1 MPAAPTNLPNS
12 PQASSASFLDPKALM
27 AIRNLELRAR
37 TVVEGFWHGIHRSPY
52 HGFSVE
58 FTEYRPYAEGDDPRY
73 LDWRLVAR
81 TDRYFIKKFE
91 DETNLRCSLLV
102 DGSHSMSFGS
112 CGYTKSDYARTL
124 AATLAYFLSHQGD
137 ATGLLTFDE
146 QVREYLPARSRPGH
160 LRHLMLAL
168 EKPAG
173 GTSTDVAAPLRRVAE
188 LVRKRSLIVLISDL
202 LAPVESLAGPLALLT
217 ASRHE
222 VVVFQVMDPA
232 ERTFDFDQAA
242 RFLDMESGRD
252 LFLDPSLARGEYVR
266 RFEAHL
272 EAVRATC
279 QQLGISHVP
288 LDTAKPLELA
298 LFDFLKA
305 RTGRG
310 KLIRRKGAA

>member
-1 MPAAPTNLPNS
+1 MTDASPARTM
-12 PQASSASFLDPKALM
+12 LDPKALM

-58 FTEYRPYAEGDDPRY
+58 FTEYRPYAQGDDPRY

-102 DGSHSMSFGS
+102 DGSRSMTFGS
-112 CGYTKSDYARTL
+112 GGYTKADYARTL

-146 QVREYLPARSRPGH
+146 QVREYLPARNRPGH

-168 EKPAG
+168 DKPAAG
-173 GTSTDVAAPLRRVAE
+173 SSTDVATPLRRIAE
-188 LVRKRSLIVLISDL
+188 LIRKRSLIVLISDL
-202 LAPVESLAGPLALLT
+202 LAPVEALASALGLLT

-222 VVVFQVMDPA
+222 VIVFQVLDPA

-242 RFLDMESGRD
+242 RFLDMETGRD
-252 LFLDPSLARGEYVR
+252 LFLDPSLARTDYVR
-266 RFEAHL
+266 RLEAHV
-272 EAVRATC
+272 ESVRASC
-279 QQLGISHVP
+279 EGLGISHVL
-288 LDTAKPLELA
+288 LDTSKPLELA

-305 RTGRG
+305 RSVRG
-310 KLIRRKGAA
+310 KLIRRKGAAA

>member
-1 MPAAPTNLPNS
+1 MPAAPNKIAS
-12 PQASSASFLDPKALM
+12 PQTGGASFLDPAALM

-102 DGSHSMSFGS
+102 DGSRSMAFGS
-112 CGYTKSDYARTL
+112 RGYTKADYARTL

-146 QVREYLPARSRPGH
+146 QVREYLPARNRPGH

-168 EKPAG
+168 EKPASG
-173 GTSTDVAAPLRRVAE
+173 HSTDVATPLRRVAE
-188 LVRKRSLIVLISDL
+188 LVRKRSLVVLISDL
-202 LAPVESLAGPLALLT
+202 LAPVETLASALALLT

-222 VVVFQVMDPA
+222 VIVFQVLDPA

-242 RFLDMESGRD
+242 RFLDMETGRD
-252 LFLDPSLARGEYVR
+252 LFLDPSLARADYVHR
-266 RFEAHL
+266 LEAHV
-272 EAVRATC
+272 ESVRASC
-279 QQLGISHVP
+279 EGLGVSHVL
-288 LDTAKPLELA
+288 LDTSKPLELA

-305 RTGRG
+305 RSVRG
-310 KLIRRKGAA
+310 KLIRRKGAAA

>member
-1 MPAAPTNLPNS
+1 MPAAPNTTSS
-12 PQASSASFLDPKALM
+12 PQAGGASFLDPAALM

-91 DETNLRCSLLV
+91 DETNLRCNLLV
-102 DGSHSMSFGS
+102 DGSRSMAFGS
-112 CGYTKSDYARTL
+112 RGYTKADYARTL
-124 AATLAYFLSHQGD
+124 AATLAHFLSHQGD

-146 QVREYLPARSRPGH
+146 QVREYLPARNRPGH

-173 GTSTDVAAPLRRVAE
+173 GQNTDVAAPLRRVAE

-222 VVVFQVMDPA
+222 VIVFQVLDPT

-252 LFLDPSLARGEYVR
+252 LFLDPALARAEYTR
-266 RFEAHL
+266 KLEAHL

-279 QQLGISHVP
+279 ERLGITHLL
-288 LDTAKPLELA
+288 LDTARPLELA

-305 RTGRG
+305 RMNRG
-310 KLIRRKGAA
+310 KLIRRKGAAA

>member
-1 MPAAPTNLPNS
+1 MTAAAPAT
-12 PQASSASFLDPKALM
+12 QTMLDPKALM

-58 FTEYRPYAEGDDPRY
+58 FTEYRPYSQGDDPRY

-102 DGSHSMSFGS
+102 DGSRSMAFGS
-112 CGYTKSDYARTL
+112 GGYTKADYARTL
-124 AATLAYFLSHQGD
+124 AATLAYFHSHQGD

-146 QVREYLPARSRPGH
+146 QVREYLPARNRPGH

-168 EKPAG
+168 EKPASG
-173 GTSTDVAAPLRRVAE
+173 SSTDLATPLKRIAE

-202 LAPVESLAGPLALLT
+202 LAPVDALASALSLLT

-222 VVVFQVMDPA
+222 VIVFQVLDPA

-242 RFLDMESGRD
+242 RFLDMETGRD
-252 LFLDPSLARGEYVR
+252 LFLDPALARADYVR
-266 RFEAHL
+266 RLEAHL
-272 EAVRATC
+272 ESVRASC
-279 QQLGISHVP
+279 EGLGISHVL
-288 LDTAKPLELA
+288 LDTSKPLELA

-305 RTGRG
+305 RSVRG

>member
-1 MPAAPTNLPNS
+1 
-12 PQASSASFLDPKALM
+12 M

-58 FTEYRPYAEGDDPRY
+58 FTEYRPYAQGDDPRY

-91 DETNLRCSLLV
+91 DETNLRCSLVV
-102 DGSHSMSFGS
+102 DGSRSMAFGS
-112 CGYTKSDYARTL
+112 RGFTKADYARTL

-146 QVREYLPARSRPGH
+146 QVREYLPARNRPGH

-168 EKPAG
+168 EKPASG
-173 GTSTDVAAPLRRVAE
+173 NSTDVATPLRRVAE
-188 LVRKRSLIVLISDL
+188 LVRKRSLVVLISDL
-202 LAPVESLAGPLALLT
+202 LAPVEAFSEALALVT

-222 VVVFQVMDPA
+222 VIVFQVIDPA

-242 RFLDMESGRD
+242 RFLDMETGRD
-252 LFLDPSLARGEYVR
+252 LFLDPSLARADYVR
-266 RFEAHL
+266 RLEAHV
-272 EAVRATC
+272 ESVRASC
-279 QQLGISHVP
+279 EGLGVSHML
-288 LDTAKPLELA
+288 LDTSKPLELA

-305 RTGRG
+305 RSVRG
-310 KLIRRKGAA
+310 KLIRRKGAAA

>member
-1 MPAAPTNLPNS
+1 MGRETPRQST
-12 PQASSASFLDPKALM
+12 FLDPKALM

-58 FTEYRPYAEGDDPRY
+58 FTEYRPYAQGDDPRY

-102 DGSHSMSFGS
+102 DGSRSMTFGS
-112 CGYTKSDYARTL
+112 GGYTKADYARTL

-146 QVREYLPARSRPGH
+146 QVREYLPARNRPGH

-168 EKPAG
+168 EKPASG
-173 GTSTDVAAPLRRVAE
+173 SSTDVSAPLRRVAE

-202 LAPVESLAGPLALLT
+202 LAPLESLARALALLT

-222 VVVFQVMDPA
+222 VIVFQVLDPA

-242 RFLDMESGRD
+242 RFLDLETGRD
-252 LFLDPSLARGEYVR
+252 LFLDPSLARADYVR
-266 RFEAHL
+266 RLEAHV
-272 EAVRATC
+272 ESVRGSC
-279 QQLGISHVP
+279 EGLGISHVL
-288 LDTAKPLELA
+288 LDTSKPLELA

-305 RTGRG
+305 RSVRG

>member
-1 MPAAPTNLPNS
+1 
-12 PQASSASFLDPKALM
+12 M

-58 FTEYRPYAEGDDPRY
+58 FTEYRPYSQGDDLRY

-102 DGSHSMSFGS
+102 DGSRSMAFGS
-112 CGYTKSDYARTL
+112 RGYTKADYARTL

-146 QVREYLPARSRPGH
+146 QVREYLPARNRPGH

-168 EKPAG
+168 EKPTSG
-173 GTSTDVAAPLRRVAE
+173 SSTDVATPLRRIAE
-188 LVRKRSLIVLISDL
+188 LIRKRSLIVLISDL
-202 LAPVESLAGPLALLT
+202 HAPVEAFSDALSLLT

-222 VVVFQVMDPA
+222 VVVFQTLDPA

-242 RFLDMESGRD
+242 RFLDMETGRD
-252 LFLDPSLARGEYVR
+252 LFLDPSLARDEYVR
-266 RFEAHL
+266 RLEAHV
-272 EAVRATC
+272 ESVRASC
-279 QQLGISHVP
+279 ERLGVSHVL
-288 LDTAKPLELA
+288 LDTAQPLELA

-305 RTGRG
+305 RSMRG
-310 KLIRRKGAA
+310 KLIRRKGAAS

>member
-1 MPAAPTNLPNS
+1 MTAASPAARTM
-12 PQASSASFLDPKALM
+12 LDPKALL

-58 FTEYRPYAEGDDPRY
+58 FTEYRPYAQGDDPRY

-102 DGSHSMSFGS
+102 DGSRSMNFGS
-112 CGYTKSDYARTL
+112 GGYTKADYARTL

-146 QVREYLPARSRPGH
+146 QVREYLPARNRPGH

-168 EKPAG
+168 EKPAHG
-173 GTSTDVAAPLRRVAE
+173 SSTDVAAPLRRIAE

-202 LAPVESLAGPLALLT
+202 LAPIESLATSLALLT

-222 VVVFQVMDPA
+222 VVVFQVFDPA

-252 LFLDPSLARGEYVR
+252 LFLDPSLARAEYVR
-266 RFEAHL
+266 RFEAHM
-272 EAVRATC
+272 ESVRGTC
-279 QQLGISHVP
+279 EGLGISHVL
-288 LDTAKPLELA
+288 LDTSKPLEFA

-305 RTGRG
+305 RSMRG

>member
-1 MPAAPTNLPNS
+1 
-12 PQASSASFLDPKALM
+12 M

-37 TVVEGFWHGIHRSPY
+37 SVVEGFWHGIHRSPY

-58 FTEYRPYAEGDDPRY
+58 FTEYRPYAQGDDPRY

-102 DGSHSMSFGS
+102 DGSRSMTFGS
-112 CGYTKSDYARTL
+112 RGYTKADYARTL

-146 QVREYLPARSRPGH
+146 QVREYLPARNRPGH

-168 EKPAG
+168 EKPASG
-173 GTSTDVAAPLRRVAE
+173 NSTDIATPLRRVAE
-188 LVRKRSLIVLISDL
+188 LVRKRSLVVLISDL
-202 LAPVESLAGPLALLT
+202 LAPVEALSDALALLT

-222 VVVFQVMDPA
+222 VIVFQVLDPA

-242 RFLDMESGRD
+242 RFLDMETGRD
-252 LFLDPSLARGEYVR
+252 LFLDPSLARADYVR
-266 RFEAHL
+266 RLEAHV
-272 EAVRATC
+272 ESVRASC
-279 QQLGISHVP
+279 EGLGVSHVL
-288 LDTAKPLELA
+288 LDTSKPLEFA

-305 RTGRG
+305 RSVRG
-310 KLIRRKGAA
+310 KLIRRKGAAA

>member
-1 MPAAPTNLPNS
+1 
-12 PQASSASFLDPKALM
+12 M

-102 DGSHSMSFGS
+102 DGSRSMMFGS
-112 CGYTKSDYARTL
+112 RGYTKADYARTL
-124 AATLAYFLSHQGD
+124 AATLAWFLSHQGD

-146 QVREYLPARSRPGH
+146 TVRDYLPARNRPGH

-168 EKPAG
+168 EQPAG
-173 GTSTDVAAPLRRVAE
+173 GKSTDVAAPLRRVAE
-188 LVRKRSLIVLISDL
+188 LLRKRSLVVLISDL
-202 LAPVESLAGPLALLT
+202 LAPVETLAGPLALLT

-222 VVVFQVMDPA
+222 VVVFQVLDPA
-232 ERTFDFDQAA
+232 ERTFDFSQAA
-242 RFLDMESGRD
+242 RFQDMETGRD
-252 LFLDPSLARGEYVR
+252 VFLDPALARAEYVR
-266 RFEAHL
+266 RLEAHL
-272 EAVRATC
+272 DAVRATC
-279 QQLGISHVP
+279 QRLGISHEV
-288 LDTAKPLELA
+288 LDTARPLELA
-298 LFDFLKA
+298 LFDFLKVRA
-305 RTGRG
+305 SRG
-310 KLIRRKGAA
+310 KFIRRKGAA

>member
-1 MPAAPTNLPNS
+1 
-12 PQASSASFLDPKALM
+12 M

-37 TVVEGFWHGIHRSPY
+37 TIVEGFWHGIHRSPY

-58 FTEYRPYAEGDDPRY
+58 FTEYRPYSEGDDLRY

-102 DGSHSMSFGS
+102 DGSRSMSFGS
-112 CGYTKSDYARTL
+112 VGYTKADYARTL

-146 QVREYLPARSRPGH
+146 QVREYLPARNRPGH

-168 EKPAG
+168 EKPAFG
-173 GTSTDVAAPLRRVAE
+173 SSTDVATPLRRIAE
-188 LVRKRSLIVLISDL
+188 LIRKRSLVVLISDL
-202 LAPVESLAGPLALLT
+202 LAPVEAFSDALCLLT

-222 VVVFQVMDPA
+222 VVVFQALDPA
-232 ERTFDFDQAA
+232 ERTFSFDQAA
-242 RFLDMESGRD
+242 RFLDMETGRD
-252 LFLDPSLARGEYVR
+252 LFLDPSLARGEYVKR
-266 RFEAHL
+266 LEAHVDS
-272 EAVRATC
+272 VRASC
-279 QQLGISHVP
+279 ERLGVSHVL
-288 LDTAKPLELA
+288 LDTAQPLELA

-305 RTGRG
+305 RSMRG

>member
-1 MPAAPTNLPNS
+1 MNAASPATRTM
-12 PQASSASFLDPKALM
+12 LDPKALM

-102 DGSHSMSFGS
+102 DGSRSMTFGS
-112 CGYTKSDYARTL
+112 GGYTKADYARTL

-146 QVREYLPARSRPGH
+146 QVREYLPARNRPGH

-168 EKPAG
+168 EKPASG
-173 GTSTDVAAPLRRVAE
+173 SSTDVATPLKRIAE

-202 LAPVESLAGPLALLT
+202 LAPVDALASALSLLT

-222 VVVFQVMDPA
+222 VIVFQVLDPA

-242 RFLDMESGRD
+242 RFLDMETGRD
-252 LFLDPSLARGEYVR
+252 LFLDPSLARADYVR
-266 RFEAHL
+266 RLEAHL
-272 EAVRATC
+272 ESVRASC
-279 QQLGISHVP
+279 EGLGISHVL
-288 LDTAKPLELA
+288 LDTSKPLELA

-305 RTGRG
+305 RSVRG

>member
-1 MPAAPTNLPNS
+1 
-12 PQASSASFLDPKALM
+12 M

-102 DGSHSMSFGS
+102 DGSRSMTFGS
-112 CGYTKSDYARTL
+112 GAYTKADYARTL

-146 QVREYLPARSRPGH
+146 QVREYLPARNRPGH

-168 EKPAG
+168 EKPAH
-173 GTSTDVAAPLRRVAE
+173 GTSTDVITPLRRIAE

-202 LAPVESLAGPLALLT
+202 LAPLETLASALGLLT

-222 VVVFQVMDPA
+222 VIVFQVLDPA

-242 RFLDMESGRD
+242 RFLDIETGRD
-252 LFLDPSLARGEYVR
+252 LFLDPSLARADYVR
-266 RFEAHL
+266 RLEAHL
-272 EAVRATC
+272 ESVRASC
-279 QQLGISHVP
+279 EGLGISHVL
-288 LDTAKPLELA
+288 LDTSKPLELA

-305 RTGRG
+305 RSVRG
-310 KLIRRKGAA
+310 KLIRRKGTAA